1 VVFNV
6 SKLKFIL
13 QLNTTN
19 RCGAIAPIAPIGV
32 VLPLNCS
39 TSPIQQTTPI
49 LSAVVAL
56 NCLMLIKGWRLKKIE
71 INAKHHM
78 FQARPFD

>member
-13 QLNTTN
+13 QFNTTN
-19 RCGAIAPIAPIGV
+19 RCGGIAPIAPTGV
-32 VLPLNCS
+32 VMPLNCS
-39 TSPIQQTTPI
+39 TTPIQQATPI

-78 FQARPFD
+78 FKARLFK